1 MNHLIQG
8 IIPPVYRAHSARW
21 PGCHRVH
28 PTLGRETMLTTLHRP
43 QFITLAR
50 KRTRCTEVLQWW
62 GNSKNRRL
70 HKKTSV
76 QGSYGMIKHQR
87 ECMRFCVGT
96 ADTSNLHEKAKQQ
109 RARSASNAS
118 QKKSQASS
126 FISWIHLKRCSTNLA
141 ENDNLLLFF
150 LSIISDL
157 AQCLRGR
164 KQSTHQIVVGGVGI
178 VFREGD
184 IDS

>member
-1 MNHLIQG
+1 MSADTLYKLLMNHLIQG
-8 IIPPVYRAHSARW
+8 IIPPVYGAHSARW

-28 PTLGRETMLTTLHRP
+28 PTLGRETMLTTLHHP

-87 ECMRFCVGT
+87 ECLRFCVGT

-109 RARSASNAS
+109 RAGPPATLRKKISGFELHQLNTSQEVCNKFGGKRQLAS
-118 QKKSQASS
+118 
-126 FISWIHLKRCSTNLA
+126 FFFFCP
-141 ENDNLLLFF
+141 LFH
-150 LSIISDL
+150 I
-157 AQCLRGR
+157 
-164 KQSTHQIVVGGVGI
+164 
-178 VFREGD
+178 
-184 IDS
+184 